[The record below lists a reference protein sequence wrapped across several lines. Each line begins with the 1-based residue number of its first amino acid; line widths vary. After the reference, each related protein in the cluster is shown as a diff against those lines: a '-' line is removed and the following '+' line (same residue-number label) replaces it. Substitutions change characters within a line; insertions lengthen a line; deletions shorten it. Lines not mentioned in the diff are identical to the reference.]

1 MAIVWVCGGG
11 GWEDDGGNEED
22 VEGSVGG
29 RLWEGVWG
37 GGRVCI
43 TDLTYVTT

>member
-37 GGRVCI
+37 GGRGVEGGGSSM
-43 TDLTYVTT
+43 VG